1 MADSESEI
9 APLSAERNALD
20 WVLFGILTFMWA
32 SAYAL
37 TRVAVD
43 KDNPTAGLPVEWVLS
58 GRLTIG
64 AIVLLG
70 LMVAFGQRLPPLS
83 DRRRWSYIAIMGV
96 VGSVIPFYC
105 ITTAQQTVNS
115 SLAALYTSAAPIFVA
130 IGAHFIFNDER
141 LSGRKVIGVLIGFCG
156 VAVLFGPDALQG
168 FSNASTVA
176 QILLVVA
183 TMAYSASSLIA
194 RRAPPIPSIA
204 FAAGFI
210 SVAAVITWPLA
221 LSVETADVSA
231 DWRNWAAVVALGA
244 GPSAVGQAL
253 YMILVRRAGATFL
266 SLTGYSIPIVSVG
279 IGWVL
284 FRETQE
290 WNAIIAFA
298 LILSGVWLAKNSKRQ
313 SKASERP
320 Q

>member
-1 MADSESEI
+1 MAVSESNI
-9 APLSAERNALD
+9 TPLSAERNALD

-37 TRVAVD
+37 TRIAVD
-43 KDNPTAGLPVEWVLS
+43 KDNPATGLPVEWVLS

-64 AIVLLG
+64 AVVLLG
-70 LMVAFGQRLPPLS
+70 LMFAFGQRLPPLS
-83 DRRRWSYIAIMGV
+83 DRRRWAYIAAMGV

-130 IGAHFIFNDER
+130 FGAHFLFNDER
-141 LSGRKVIGVLIGFCG
+141 LSGRKIIGVLIGFCG
-156 VAVLFGPDALQG
+156 VAILFGPGAIKG
-168 FSNASTVA
+168 FSNASTIA
-176 QILLVVA
+176 QFLLVAA

-221 LSVETADVSA
+221 ASVETSGVSA
-231 DWRNWAAVVALGA
+231 DWRHWASVIALGA

-298 LILSGVWLAKNSKRQ
+298 LILSGVWLAKNNKRQ
-313 SKASERP
+313 STAS
-320 Q
+320 